1 MEVAVAVV
9 VRDEVDFGCFGG
21 VAGAGGEEADEEASG
36 EKEAREDGGEVEVE
50 GAPEVEAHWGFGSV
64 LK

>member
-9 VRDEVDFGCFGG
+9 VCEDVNLGSFGG
-21 VAGAGGEEADEEASG
+21 VAGGGGEEAGGEE
-36 EKEAREDGGEVEVE
+36 EAREDGGEVGVE
-50 GAPEVEAHWGFGSV
+50 GAPGVEAHWSFGRV